1 MDVFKES
8 SNGKRASERE
18 SILNNI
24 KDESDG
30 KRYVKTSLYH

>member
-8 SNGKRASERE
+8 SNGKGASKRQ
-18 SILNNI
+18 SMLNNI

-30 KRYVKTSLYH
+30 KRYVKTALYH